1 MNYEIIYIQKLSQSQ
16 KTLIIKIKMML
27 KLCYLI
33 VNKLISQYYNN
44 RIIKTKIALR

>member
-16 KTLIIKIKMML
+16 KTLITIKMML

-44 RIIKTKIALR
+44 RIIKIKIALR